1 MNGKR
6 GTFNASGSGVE
17 PDLYSPCQHEREGYL
32 FFATTWNK
40 SMHADEL
47 LS

>member
-17 PDLYSPCQHEREGYL
+17 PDLYSPCQHEREGY
-32 FFATTWNK
+32 WNK
-40 SMHADEL
+40 SMHADAL